1 MSQQPSAY
9 HRPQNLA
16 EAMGLLE
23 KTAVYPLGGGTK
35 LLAGD
40 VQGAV
45 VDLQDLNLATV
56 QWSDGALRVGA
67 MVTLVDFAAALPDAP
82 TIGAAPLLA
91 DAIHRAGANAY
102 RNAATIGG
110 TIAARLADSELLSA
124 LLVLEAIVVIGDQ
137 TEVALADY
145 LANEAMAGLIT
156 AVSIPWTDGIGKADR
171 VARTP
176 ADYPIVSVV
185 MWQPI
190 GEAVR
195 WAGTGMNAL
204 PSRLTAAETAGDNCA
219 AAAQA
224 AATHSGDFRGDAAYR
239 GEITAVLVARLYK

>member
-9 HRPQNLA
+9 HRPQSLA
-16 EAMGLLE
+16 EAIRLLE
-23 KTAVYPLGGGTK
+23 KTAVYPLSGGTK
-35 LLAGD
+35 LLADD

-45 VDLQDLNLATV
+45 VDLQDLNLATIE
-56 QWSDGALRVGA
+56 WNNGLLRVGA
-67 MVTLVDFAAALPDAP
+67 MVTLADFAAALPDAP
-82 TIGAAPLLA
+82 TIGPAPLLA
-91 DAIHRAGANAY
+91 DAIHRAGANTY

-110 TIAARLADSELLSA
+110 TIASRLADSELLST

-145 LANEAMAGLIT
+145 LANEEMAGLIT
-156 AVSIPWTDGIGKADR
+156 AVSIPWTEGIGKADR

-190 GEAVR
+190 GESVR
-195 WAGTGMNAL
+195 WAGTGMNVL
-204 PSRLTAAETAGDNCA
+204 PSRLNAAKVAV
-219 AAAQA
+219 
-224 AATHSGDFRGDAAYR
+224 THPGDFRGDAAYR
-239 GEITAVLVARLYK
+239 GEITAVLINRLYK

>member
-9 HRPQNLA
+9 HRPQSLA
-16 EAMGLLE
+16 EAMGLLAE
-23 KTAVYPLGGGTK
+23 TAVYPLGGGTK

-45 VDLQDLNLATV
+45 VDLQDLNLAAV
-56 QWSDGALRVGA
+56 QWGDELLHVGA
-67 MVTLVDFAAALPDAP
+67 MVTLTDFAAAHPDAP
-82 TIGAAPLLA
+82 TIGPAPLLA
-91 DAIHRAGANAY
+91 DAIHRAGANTY

-110 TIAARLADSELLSA
+110 TIASRLADSELLSA
-124 LLVLEAIVVIGDQ
+124 LLVLEVLVIIGGQ

-145 LANEAMAGLIT
+145 LANEEMAGLIT

-185 MWQPI
+185 MWQPT
-190 GEAVR
+190 GEAAR

-204 PSRLTAAETAGDNCA
+204 PSRLNVADIIC
-219 AAAQA
+219 
-224 AATHSGDFRGDAAYR
+224 THPGDFRGDAAYR
-239 GEITAVLVARLYK
+239 AEITAVLITRLTNKDSD